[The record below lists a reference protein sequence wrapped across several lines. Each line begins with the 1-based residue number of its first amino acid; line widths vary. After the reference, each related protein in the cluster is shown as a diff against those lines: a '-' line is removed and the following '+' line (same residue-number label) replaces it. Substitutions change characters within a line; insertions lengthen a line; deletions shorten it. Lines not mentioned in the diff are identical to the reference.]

1 MAQADIA
8 IRGGRIVT
16 GSTEMTADLAIAGD
30 TIVQIG
36 GDFTAEREIDATGLL
51 VLPGVIDAHV
61 HLTQSGP
68 RENRTHQWVDDFTS
82 GTAAAVAGGVTTV
95 GNMTFLRSGELPLD
109 GLDREA
115 ELADQQAIADVFLH
129 PVFGETTT
137 DVLTQIPEL
146 LASGCNT
153 IKYFMSMPRFDSQ
166 AEGYLEA
173 TKLAGE
179 NQLLTMIHCE
189 DYPLLTAATN
199 RLVEAGKLSLKYY
212 PESRPVLSEVVATQ
226 RAVAFAELTG
236 APVYVVHL
244 SSRRALEVC
253 AEAQSR
259 GVPVYVETRP
269 FYLHLTR
276 ERFEQ
281 PDGPKYVGQPPLREQ
296 QDVDAIWAGLRQG
309 TVNTVCTDHAPW
321 SLAAKMDSDHTIANL
336 RPGAENLQVMLPMLH
351 SEGVLKGRISLN
363 RMVEVL
369 STNEAK
375 LFGLFPRKGTIAV
388 GSEADIVLFD
398 PNWTRTIEA
407 SMLKSAADHSVY
419 EGWSVTGWPRLTM
432 RRGEV
437 VFQDDEVVG
446 APGSGSLVRRTATQQ
461 L

>member
-1 MAQADIA
+1 
-8 IRGGRIVT
+8 
-16 GSTEMTADLAIAGD
+16 
-30 TIVQIG
+30 
-36 GDFTAEREIDATGLL
+36 
-51 VLPGVIDAHV
+51 
-61 HLTQSGP
+61 
-68 RENRTHQWVDDFTS
+68 
-82 GTAAAVAGGVTTV
+82 
-95 GNMTFLRSGELPLD
+95 
-109 GLDREA
+109 
-115 ELADQQAIADVFLH
+115 
-129 PVFGETTT
+129 
-137 DVLTQIPEL
+137 
-146 LASGCNT
+146 
-153 IKYFMSMPRFDSQ
+153 MSMPRFDPQ

-189 DYPLLTAATN
+189 DYPLLNEATN
-199 RLVEAGKLSLKYY
+199 RLVNAGKLSLKHY

-296 QDVDAIWAGLRQG
+296 QDVDAIWAGLKQG

-321 SLAAKMDSDHTIANL
+321 SLTAKMDSDHTIANL

-369 STNEAK
+369 CTNEAK

-437 VFQDDEVVG
+437 VFENEEVVG
-446 APGSGSLVRRTATQQ
+446 MAGSGSLVRRSATQQ